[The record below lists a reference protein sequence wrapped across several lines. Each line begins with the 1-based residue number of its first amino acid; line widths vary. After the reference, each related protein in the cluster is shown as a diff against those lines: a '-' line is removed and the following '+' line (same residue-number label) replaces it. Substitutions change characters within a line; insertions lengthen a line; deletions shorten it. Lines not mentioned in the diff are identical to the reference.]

1 MLSKFFS
8 YYKPY
13 KKLFLID
20 FICAVISALLELFFP
35 IAVNLVIDTIL
46 PQGNLKNILMFSV
59 LLLFL
64 YLFNMTMNY
73 IVVSLGHIF
82 GSYIEKDMRN
92 ELFEHYQK
100 QSFAYFDKKKTGEL
114 MSRIT
119 TDLFEVSELAH
130 HGPEDVF
137 ITLMTLVGAFI
148 LMLNVHTRLALMTA
162 ALIPILAVVLGLFS
176 KRMVRVNMNIKRNLA
191 RFNTAIQNAISGMRV
206 VKAFAN
212 EEYEKKNF
220 MHLAEGYRLAM
231 VEFYNSMAISFS
243 FNYIIM
249 RLINLFALIAGAYYT
264 LQGELT
270 VGELVG
276 YILLSNVFV
285 RPLEKINNMLEIYP
299 KGYAGFMRFVE
310 EIDTEPDII
319 DKENAIEAPKFEG
332 NIEYSNVSFGYDDG
346 PPVLEDIN
354 ISIEQGQT
362 VAFVGPSG
370 AGKTTLVNL
379 LARFYEVTKGDITI
393 DGVNIQDV
401 TMSSLRKQIGIVQ
414 QDVFL
419 FDGTIRENVLYGR
432 LDASDAEVEAA
443 IEAAK
448 LTEVITNLPDGID
461 TQIGERGVSLS
472 GGQKQ
477 RLSIARIFLKN
488 PKILILDEATS
499 ALDTATERFIQSSL
513 EALSEGRTSLI
524 IAHRLATIT
533 HADRIIVVTPD
544 GIVEDGTHEELL
556 ALDNI
561 YADLYQSQ
569 FTAI

>member
-20 FICAVISALLELFFP
+20 FICAVISAVLELFFP
-35 IAVNLVIDTIL
+35 VAVNMVIDTIL

-82 GSYIEKDMRN
+82 GSYIETDMRN
-92 ELFEHYQK
+92 ELFEHFQK

-119 TDLFEVSELAH
+119 SDLFEVSELAH

-137 ITLMTLVGAFI
+137 ITVMTLIGAFI
-148 LMLNVHTRLALMTA
+148 LMLNVHVKLALMTV
-162 ALIPILAVVLGLFS
+162 ALIPILAIVLGIFS
-176 KRMVRVNMNIKRNLA
+176 KRMVKVNMNIKKNLA
-191 RFNTAIQNAISGMRV
+191 SFNAGIQNAISGMRV

-212 EEYEKKNF
+212 ENYENKSFKK
-220 MHLAEGYRLAM
+220 LAEGYRLAM
-231 VEFYNSMAISFS
+231 VDFYNSMALSFS

-264 LQGELT
+264 LQGEMT
-270 VGELVG
+270 IGELVG

-299 KGYAGFMRFVE
+299 KGYAGFMRFIK
-310 EIDTEPDII
+310 EIETEPDIV
-319 DKENAIEAPKFEG
+319 DKPNAIEAPKFEG
-332 NIEYSNVSFGYDDG
+332 NISYSNVSFGYSENR
-346 PPVLEDIN
+346 PVLENITIDIKK
-354 ISIEQGQT
+354 GQT

-370 AGKTTLVNL
+370 AGKTTLANL
-379 LARFYEVTKGDITI
+379 LPRFYEISEGTITI

-432 LDASDAEVEAA
+432 LDASDEEVEAA

-513 EALSEGRTSLI
+513 DELSQGRTTLI

-533 HADRIIVVTPD
+533 HADRIIVVTAD
-544 GIVEDGTHEELL
+544 GIIEDGTHEELL
-556 ALDNI
+556 ASDNV

>member
-20 FICAVISALLELFFP
+20 FICAVISAVLELFFP

-82 GSYIEKDMRN
+82 GSYIELDMRN
-92 ELFEHYQK
+92 ELFEHLQK

-148 LMLNVHTRLALMTA
+148 LMLNVHTQLALMTA
-162 ALIPILAVVLGLFS
+162 AMIPILAIVLGIFS
-176 KRMVRVNMNIKRNLA
+176 KKMVKVNMNIKSNLA
-191 RFNTAIQNAISGMRV
+191 NFNTAIQNAISGMRV

-212 EEYEKKNF
+212 EQHEKKNF
-220 MHLAEGYRLAM
+220 KRLAEGYRLAM
-231 VEFYNSMAISFS
+231 VEFYKSMAISFS

-299 KGYAGFMRFVE
+299 KGYAGFVRFIQ
-310 EIDTEPDII
+310 EIESEPDIV
-319 DKENAIEAPKFEG
+319 DKPTAIQAPEFEG
-332 NIEYSNVSFGYDDG
+332 NIQYSNVSFSYDDG
-346 PPVLEDIN
+346 RPVLENIN
-354 ISIEQGQT
+354 ITIEKGQT

-379 LARFYEVTKGDITI
+379 LARFYEITEGEITI

-401 TMSSLRKQIGIVQ
+401 TMSSLRQQIGIVQ

-432 LDASDAEVEAA
+432 LDATDTEVDEA
-443 IEAAK
+443 IKAAK

-533 HADRIIVVTPD
+533 HADRIIVVTPE
-544 GIVEDGTHEELL
+544 GIIEDGTHEELL
-556 ALDNI
+556 ALNNV

-569 FTAI
+569 FIAI

>member
-20 FICAVISALLELFFP
+20 FICAVISAVLELFFP

-82 GSYIEKDMRN
+82 GSYIELDMRN
-92 ELFEHYQK
+92 ELFEHLQK

-148 LMLNVHTRLALMTA
+148 LMLNVHTQLALMTA
-162 ALIPILAVVLGLFS
+162 AMIPILAIVLGIFS
-176 KRMVRVNMNIKRNLA
+176 KKMVKVNMNIKSNLA
-191 RFNTAIQNAISGMRV
+191 NFNTAIQNAISGMRV

-212 EEYEKKNF
+212 EQHEKKNF
-220 MHLAEGYRLAM
+220 KRLAEGYRLAM
-231 VEFYNSMAISFS
+231 VEFYKSMAISFS

-299 KGYAGFMRFVE
+299 KGYAGFVRFIQ
-310 EIDTEPDII
+310 EIESEPDIV
-319 DKENAIEAPKFEG
+319 DKPTAIQAPKFEG
-332 NIEYSNVSFGYDDG
+332 NIQYSNVSFSYDDG
-346 PPVLEDIN
+346 RPVLENIN
-354 ISIEQGQT
+354 ITIEKGQT

-379 LARFYEVTKGDITI
+379 LARFYEITEGEITI

-401 TMSSLRKQIGIVQ
+401 TMSSLRQQIGIVQ

-432 LDASDAEVEAA
+432 LDATDTEVDEA
-443 IEAAK
+443 IKAAK

-533 HADRIIVVTPD
+533 HADRIIVVTPE
-544 GIVEDGTHEELL
+544 GIIEDGTHEELL
-556 ALDNI
+556 ALNNV

-569 FTAI
+569 FIAI